1 MTNRGVSV
9 SLNYVLSLAIAT
21 VIVSGLLFAAG
32 DVVGDRQEA
41 VVRGELRVVGEQIAS
56 SLATADRLA
65 RTGGSTVVV
74 DVESPDRVGGLSY
87 TITIDPTESEVVL
100 ATPDRAVVVYVP
112 YRSETTVL
120 ASETT
125 GGDVEI
131 VLTPGGALEVR
142 ST

>member
-1 MTNRGVSV
+1 MTDRGVSV
-9 SLNYVLSLAIAT
+9 ALNYVLSLAIAT

-32 DVVGDRQEA
+32 DIVGDRQEA

-56 SLATADRLA
+56 SLASADRLA
-65 RTGGSTVVV
+65 RTGGETVALEVAT
-74 DVESPDRVGGLSY
+74 PDRVGGLGY

-100 ATPDRAVVVYVP
+100 ATSDPSVVVSVP
-112 YRSETTVL
+112 YRSVTTVL

-131 VLTPGGALEVR
+131 VLTVGGELEVR
-142 ST
+142 SA